1 MTRRP
6 ARRGRPARRLVINWA
21 LIEQRR
27 IAAGMTHAQ
36 LAARA
41 GPGAVTGPP
50 RLWTDNDHDAVPLGL
65 LERLCQVLDLHPA
78 ELFQPP
84 ARAAQRRRA
93 LPPAGPP
100 GDETVLEAALA
111 TVTTPSGQPGTPI
124 PRPPWLTRWA
134 GPWTGWTR
142 RWPPSPATWPEPGSA
157 STPTQP
163 PPARPCGGY
172 GPATGT

>member
-27 IAAGMTHAQ
+27 IAAGITHAQ
-36 LAARA
+36 LAARV

-84 ARAAQRRRA
+84 ARAAQRRAPAARPGRRA
-93 LPPAGPP
+93 MR
-100 GDETVLEAALA
+100 
-111 TVTTPSGQPGTPI
+111 PSW
-124 PRPPWLTRWA
+124 RP
-134 GPWTGWTR
+134 
-142 RWPPSPATWPEPGSA
+142 RWPP
-157 STPTQP
+157 
-163 PPARPCGGY
+163 
-172 GPATGT
+172 